1 MTPPRRITVVGA
13 GVIGL
18 TTALDLAAAGHDVTV
33 LTADPPAATTSAIAG
48 AIWFPYQVGP
58 PDRAI
63 RWAARTRARWAAL
76 AADRAAGVDVITGYE
91 LAATA
96 DPPWW
101 LAAIDDARWGPTP
114 LPGAPTGWRFTAPRI
129 EPALFLPW
137 AVARLPRPLAH
148 RRVARLADVDGDLV
162 INCTGLAARALTGDA
177 ALVGLRGQIVIT
189 APGGCDLATT
199 IADERPPGPIFYAIP
214 RRDELVLGGTAE
226 VAADDDPRAVDA
238 AVRARILAQAAAL
251 GLTPG
256 PVRGDRVGLRP
267 TRPTVR
273 LEREAADPR
282 IVHHYGHGGAGY
294 TLAWGCAEDVVAL
307 IDSCAQ

>member
-1 MTPPRRITVVGA
+1 MTPARQVTVVGA

-18 TTALDLAAAGHDVTV
+18 TTALELAAAGHDVTV
-33 LTADPPAATTSAIAG
+33 ITAEPPAATTSAIAG

-58 PDRAI
+58 PDRAT
-63 RWAARTRARWAAL
+63 RWAARSRVRWNAL
-76 AADRAAGVDVITGYE
+76 CADRAAGVDLVTGYE

-101 LAAIDDARWGPTP
+101 LPAIDDARWGPTP
-114 LPGAPTGWRFTAPRI
+114 GPGAPTGWRYTAPRI
-129 EPALFLPW
+129 EPALFLRW
-137 AVARLPRPLAH
+137 AEARLPRPLVH
-148 RRVARLADVDGDLV
+148 RRVARLAEVDGDV
-162 INCTGLAARALTGDA
+162 VVNCTGLAARALTGDA
-177 ALVGLRGQIVIT
+177 ALVGLRGQLVIT
-189 APGGCDLATT
+189 EPGGCDLTT
-199 IADERPPGPIFYAIP
+199 SLGDPRPPGPMFYAIP
-214 RRDELVLGGTAE
+214 RRAELVLGGTAE
-226 VAADDDPRAVDA
+226 VADDDDPRDVDA
-238 AVRARILAQAAAL
+238 DVRARILAQAAAL

-273 LEREAADPR
+273 LERDDADPR
-282 IVHHYGHGGAGY
+282 VVHHYGHGGAGY

>member
-1 MTPPRRITVVGA
+1 MTARQITVVGA

-18 TTALDLAAAGHDVTV
+18 TTALELAAAGHDVTV
-33 LTADPPAATTSAIAG
+33 VTADPPAQTTSAIAG

-58 PDRAI
+58 PDRAN

-76 AADRAAGVDVITGYE
+76 IDDRAAGVDMVTGYE

-96 DPPWW
+96 APPWW

-114 LPGAPTGWRFTAPRI
+114 LPDAPTGWRYTAPRI

-137 AVARLPRPLAH
+137 AEARLPRPLVRA
-148 RRVARLADVDGDLV
+148 RVARLADVAGDLV

-177 ALVGLRGQIVIT
+177 ALVGLRGQLVIT
-189 APGGCDLATT
+189 APGGCDLARSVGD
-199 IADERPPGPIFYAIP
+199 ARPPGPMFYAIP
-214 RRDELVLGGTAE
+214 RRAELVLGGTAD
-226 VAADDDPRAVDA
+226 VAADDDPRTVDA

-256 PVRGDRVGLRP
+256 PVRADRVGLRP

-273 LEREAADPR
+273 LERDPVDAR
-282 IVHHYGHGGAGY
+282 IIHHYGHGGAGY

-307 IDSCAQ
+307 VG